1 MARAVRK
8 IVSSMAMSSQFSNN
22 FKEGSQ
28 PSVVRKT
35 SARKIILPAF
45 KINTSMKR
53 LAKKIGA
60 LCSINH

>member
-1 MARAVRK
+1 
-8 IVSSMAMSSQFSNN
+8 MAMSSQFSNN